1 MKELKI
7 MKALRYLL
15 IVIALLSV
23 LSVSAQML
31 AQLPEATMH
40 STSAM
45 VGSGSNLPSAASSGA
60 VVTGSSLGS
69 YSPANAPSRP
79 RRVIGDDDKDDKET
93 GGWDDPM
100 KDPIGDAALPL
111 ALMACAYLIVRAT
124 RKRKSAMSK

>member
-1 MKELKI
+1 

-15 IVIALLSV
+15 IVVAMLSV
-23 LSVSAQML
+23 LSVSAQMY

-69 YSPANAPSRP
+69 YSPANAPGKP
-79 RRVIGDDDKDDKET
+79 RKTESNPGGGFNSDDNDNDRDEP
-93 GGWDDPM
+93 W

-111 ALMACAYLIVRAT
+111 ALMACAYLILRAT

>member
-1 MKELKI
+1 

-15 IVIALLSV
+15 IVVAMLSV

-31 AQLPEATMH
+31 AQLPEATRH

-45 VGSGSNLPSAASSGA
+45 VGSGSALPSAAANGA
-60 VVTGSSLGS
+60 VVTGEQPGT

-79 RRVIGDDDKDDKET
+79 RRAKMGENDWEDDEFSET
-93 GGWDDPM
+93 DEPW

-111 ALMACAYLIVRAT
+111 ALMACAYLILRAT
-124 RKRKSAMSK
+124 RKRKRAMSK

>member
-1 MKELKI
+1 

-15 IVIALLSV
+15 IVVAMLCV
-23 LSVSAQML
+23 LSASAQML
-31 AQLPEATMH
+31 AQQPEATMH

-69 YSPANAPSRP
+69 YSPANAPGKP
-79 RRVIGDDDKDDKET
+79 RKTESNPGGGFNSDDNDNDRDEP
-93 GGWDDPM
+93 W

-111 ALMACAYLIVRAT
+111 ALMACAYLILRAM
-124 RKRKSAMSK
+124 RKRKRAMSK

>member
-1 MKELKI
+1 M
-7 MKALRYLL
+7 
-15 IVIALLSV
+15 IVVAMLSV

-45 VGSGSNLPSAASSGA
+45 VGSGSSLPSAASSGA

-111 ALMACAYLIVRAT
+111 ALMAAAYALLRVYRCKRA
-124 RKRKSAMSK
+124 RV

>member
-1 MKELKI
+1 

-15 IVIALLSV
+15 IVVALLSV

-45 VGSGSNLPSAASSGA
+45 VGSGSALPSAAANGV
-60 VVTGSSLGS
+60 VVTGEQPGT

-79 RRVIGDDDKDDKET
+79 RRAKMGENDWEDDEFSET
-93 GGWDDPM
+93 YEPY

-111 ALMACAYLIVRAT
+111 MLLAAAYALLRAF
-124 RKRKSAMSK
+124 RRRQARE